1 MQDRNPQEERI
12 VLFCKYPEPGSVKT
26 RLIAH
31 LGAEVAA
38 RLQTEMALHVLN
50 WMRASSKSRGCEVE
64 LRYLGADEGGM
75 RGIFGGGVSYRE
87 QGNGDFGDRI
97 ARAFS
102 HAFNEKVKRV
112 LAIGADCPTV
122 TAQVI
127 DNALDALKNYDAVV
141 GPATDGGYYL
151 IGLSKEARY
160 LFEDM
165 AWGTSEV
172 LEKTLQRVHANHLS
186 LRLLEP
192 MSDVDRPEDLAVWY
206 AAKKNLPHG
215 S

>member
-1 MQDRNPQEERI
+1 MQIRNHREERI

-26 RLIAH
+26 RLISH
-31 LGAEVAA
+31 LGAEAAA
-38 RLQTEMALHVLN
+38 RLQTEMAVHVLD
-50 WMRASSKSRGCEVE
+50 WMRACSKGRGCEVE
-64 LRYLGADEGGM
+64 LRYLGADQDAM

-122 TAQVI
+122 TARVI
-127 DNALDALKNYDAVV
+127 DDALDALKTHDAVV

-151 IGLSKEARY
+151 IGLSKEARF
-160 LFEDM
+160 LFNDM
-165 AWGTSEV
+165 TWGTSEV
-172 LEKTLQRVHANHLS
+172 LEKTLQRVHDNHLS
-186 LRLLEP
+186 LQLLEP
-192 MSDVDRPEDLAVWY
+192 MSDVDRPEDLAVWH
-206 AAKKNLPHG
+206 AAKKNLPDG

>member
-1 MQDRNPQEERI
+1 MQDKNSQEERI

-26 RLIAH
+26 RLIAQ
-31 LGAEVAA
+31 LGAEAAA
-38 RLQTEMALHVLN
+38 RLQTEMAVHVLD
-50 WMRASSKSRGCEVE
+50 WMRACSKMRGCGVE
-64 LRYLGADEGGM
+64 LRYLGADEAGM

-87 QGNGDFGDRI
+87 QGTGDFGDRI
-97 ARAFS
+97 ARAFT
-102 HAFNEKVKRV
+102 HGFHDKVKRI

-127 DNALDALKNYDAVV
+127 ADALDALKTHDAVV

-151 IGLSKEARY
+151 IGLRQKAKF

-172 LEKTLQRVHANHLS
+172 LEKTLHRIQSNRLS

-192 MSDVDRPEDLAVWY
+192 MSDVDRPEDLGVWY
-206 AAKKNLPHG
+206 EAKKNPPD
-215 S
+215 SP